1 MGHWTENMEI
11 HVRYLHPHVLTVAVV
26 NPGREWAVYVA
37 DAAGGDAEAEY
48 RDVVD
53 RGVKL
58 PQPVAEAL
66 WPELADRCHYRI

>member
-11 HVRYLHPHVLTVAVV
+11 HLRYLHAHVLAVAVV

-53 RGVKL
+53 RGAKL